1 MEFKKVNGD
10 FILKYCEE
18 NKQIAWLKEAKAT
31 YGKNFLAIKR
41 AFCLKF
47 FPSIV
52 PKAKP
57 KAKGF
62 FERVDE
68 L

>member
-10 FILKYCEE
+10 FILDYCEK
-18 NKQIAWLKEAKAT
+18 NNQKAWLKEAKAT

-41 AFCLKF
+41 AFALKF
-47 FPSIV
+47 FPDIV

-57 KAKGF
+57 KEKGF